1 MSGPPSLDFGGEAT
15 PALERVGARDC
26 FGRELFVLA
35 LQDFASLSGAELPAS
50 RFACVVACDAD
61 AVRRESLLAFARG
74 LIERGAVIVSA
85 WGAGCDDLAQA
96 VEEAAARAGAFD
108 SPERSI
114 AATVHAGERLDEAL
128 DYLFRDALPAPAWEA
143 DCRAAVAISV
153 GHPEWIARMRAWLA
167 GTGEAET
174 DGGIPA

>member
-1 MSGPPSLDFGGEAT
+1 MSGPPSLDFGGVPA

-26 FGRELFVLA
+26 FGRELFVLG
-35 LQDFASLSGAELPAS
+35 LQDLASLSGAELPAS
-50 RFACVVACDAD
+50 PFACVVACDVEG
-61 AVRRESLLAFARG
+61 VRRESLLAFARG

-85 WGAGCDDLAQA
+85 WGAGCDDLAEA
-96 VEEAAARAGAFD
+96 VEEAAARSGAFA

-128 DYLFRDALPAPAWEA
+128 DFLFRDALPAPAWEA
-143 DCRAAVAISV
+143 ECRAAVAISV

-174 DGGIPA
+174 GGGVPG